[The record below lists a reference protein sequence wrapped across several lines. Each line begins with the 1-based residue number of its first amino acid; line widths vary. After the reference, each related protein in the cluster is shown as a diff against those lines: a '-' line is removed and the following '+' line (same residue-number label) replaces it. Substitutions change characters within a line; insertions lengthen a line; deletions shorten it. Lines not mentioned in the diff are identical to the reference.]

1 MVEAHWK
8 YFTIETGSPSEC
20 DRAAQLH
27 YEFLLHRCK
36 PKHYLPVLSVFRVAI
51 Q

>member
-8 YFTIETGSPSEC
+8 YFTIDVLSPGEC

-27 YEFLLHRCK
+27 YEFLLNRCK
-36 PKHYLPVLSVFRVAI
+36 PKHYLPVLSVFR
-51 Q
+51 